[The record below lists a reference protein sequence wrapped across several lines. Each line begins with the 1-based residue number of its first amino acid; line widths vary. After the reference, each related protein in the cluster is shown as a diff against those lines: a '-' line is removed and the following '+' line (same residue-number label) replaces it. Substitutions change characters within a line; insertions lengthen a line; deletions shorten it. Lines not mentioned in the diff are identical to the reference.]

1 MWYVYRIFYKNDIVY
16 VGRTNDLTRRMSQ
29 HFRSLDIDIDKVSKI
44 EYAEL
49 ETESD
54 MNLYELY
61 YILKYKPSLNRKDF
75 AKDTLTI
82 QLDDLQFTQF
92 YSHLE
97 QQWRE
102 AAHKKKEKL
111 IEKQSKLETLK
122 QIVKEDKI
130 ELKSLAKEQY
140 LNLYGEQNEV

>member
-1 MWYVYRIFYKNDIVY
+1 MC
-16 VGRTNDLTRRMSQ
+16 TNDLTRRMSQ

-49 ETESD
+49 DTESD

-61 YILKYKPSLNRKDF
+61 YILKYKPSLNKKDF
-75 AKDTLTI
+75 AKDELTI
-82 QLDDLQFTQF
+82 QLDELQFNQF
-92 YSHLE
+92 YSYLD

-111 IEKQSKLETLK
+111 IEKQNKLETLK
-122 QIVKEDKI
+122 QIIKDDKI
-130 ELKSLAKEQY
+130 ELKSLAKD
-140 LNLYGEQNEV
+140 LYINQEVQV